1 MTGPAKG
8 HPMPID
14 IAAIEQFLREAP
26 RDAPL
31 YKACRGYV
39 WRFDGENDP
48 APATNGEWRSLCEFL
63 PQCRIVFDVGANA
76 GAWTETALSLNSALE
91 IHAFEPARDS
101 FSRLA
106 ALSLPAQVKRNN
118 IGLGAVAEQR
128 ALYTIGA
135 DTEMRSLYAR
145 AGLETYGIETPS
157 VGEPV
162 TIVTV
167 DDYCRTAGVETID
180 YLKIDTEGHDLKVL
194 RGAAGMIGRDAV
206 RWIQFEYGS
215 ANVDSRDLLKD
226 FFAFFEG
233 TRYHLH
239 KIHPEGR
246 QHFARYNV
254 RLENFQ
260 YQNWLAERAG

>member
-1 MTGPAKG
+1 
-8 HPMPID
+8 MPIES
-14 IAAIEQFLREAP
+14 ATVEQFLQQAP
-26 RDAPL
+26 RDVPL
-31 YKACRGYV
+31 YKACRAYV

-48 APATNGEWRSLCEFL
+48 EPATNGEWRTLCEFV
-63 PQCRIVFDVGANA
+63 PQCRVVFDVGANT
-76 GAWTETALSLNSALE
+76 GAWTETVLSLNPALE

-101 FSRLA
+101 FARLA
-106 ALSLPAQVKRNN
+106 AKGPPERVKCNN
-118 IGLGAVAEQR
+118 VGLGAAAEQR
-128 ALYTIGA
+128 VLYTIGA

-145 AGLETYGIETPS
+145 AGLETYGIEAPS
-157 VGEPV
+157 AGEPV
-162 TIVTV
+162 TITTL
-167 DDYCRTAGVETID
+167 DDYCAGAGVETID
-180 YLKIDTEGHDLKVL
+180 YLKIDTEGHDLQVL
-194 RGAAGMIGRDAV
+194 RGAAGLVGRGAV